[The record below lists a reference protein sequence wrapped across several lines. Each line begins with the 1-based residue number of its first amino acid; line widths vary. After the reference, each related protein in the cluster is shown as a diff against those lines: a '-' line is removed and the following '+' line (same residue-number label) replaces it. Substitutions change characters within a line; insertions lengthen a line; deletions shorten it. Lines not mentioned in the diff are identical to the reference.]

1 MTAQPLPLAL
11 VLSLALA
18 LPAMAQQPPAQIDA
32 VEVKLQRDPA
42 VLPYAMINR
51 ILAQLQQH
59 GQGLV
64 RMDFKLQPGKSGA
77 PLVNPKLA
85 IQHADAY
92 IPIKLDGD
100 YVFELPVLPP
110 EQAAD
115 ADLATNQAKGS
126 LGIRGRLHLTTPPE
140 QLDMAIVRRIMS
152 TAHTLRS
159 ELLPWYLRWLA
170 PQVGG
175 VRICSA
181 TPSWQLQWRE
191 QGQGQLVGVPLSADP
206 KDKDPDA
213 AKGERDRPCTTLT
226 GQEGWPDA
234 ALLVAPAG
242 SKLSVR
248 LQQ

>member
-1 MTAQPLPLAL
+1 MTPQLLIIA
-11 VLSLALA
+11 LSLAA
-18 LPAMAQQPPAQIDA
+18 AMPAFAQAQPVEQLDA
-32 VEVKLQRDPA
+32 VAVKLQRDPA
-42 VLPYAMINR
+42 VLPYALINR

-64 RMDFKLQPGKSGA
+64 RMDFKLRPGKSGA

-92 IPIKLDGD
+92 IPIKLDAD
-100 YVFELPVLPP
+100 YVFDLPVLPA

-181 TPSWQLQWRE
+181 TPSWQLQWLE
-191 QGQGQLVGVPLSADP
+191 QGQLVGVPLSADP

-234 ALLVAPAG
+234 ARLVAPAG